1 MSDAEEEPMSAED
14 LRRQKGREAKAAR
27 KQSKKLHEIQ
37 DEVKGGDLSKNQG
50 NISPCQRCQ
59 RHPSSCSL
67 NQDTSGC
74 DGLQILMHVVTS
86 SCIILPPSDAAEYFH
101 PDTQA
106 RMRRPTLLRCAKS

>member
-50 NISPCQRCQ
+50 NISHASAARGTP
-59 RHPSSCSL
+59 
-67 NQDTSGC
+67 
-74 DGLQILMHVVTS
+74 VVVV
-86 SCIILPPSDAAEYFH
+86 
-101 PDTQA
+101 
-106 RMRRPTLLRCAKS
+106 